1 MNKIELTLK
10 EAVDINGNTCRVRGG
25 KTSSIDKINFDIQ
38 NGKLLGWEID
48 GRKLA
53 VSAKPNEVVEP
64 QFCNMVEVLD
74 TVGNIAT
81 YYDKVAKH
89 VENVTRANAKLE
101 ESIKL
106 KHPTSDCSESIEKAA
121 KELQD
126 DKHLDDLIRRVG
138 EDNIPFYSRGKEYM
152 VEPPVDPVLAT
163 RSVVQS
169 PIGSASM
176 SGLVHYFVP
185 VNEAAKEVQGKPC
198 SEGLLTKEQLDS
210 LLGK

>member
-10 EAVDINGNTCRVRGG
+10 EAVDINSNTCHVRGG
-25 KTSSIDKINFDIQ
+25 KISSIDKINFDIQ
-38 NGKLLGWEID
+38 DGKLLGWEID

-74 TVGNIAT
+74 IVGGIAT

-101 ESIKL
+101 ELTKL
-106 KHPTSDCSESIEKAA
+106 KHPTSDCSESIEKVV

-152 VEPPVDPVLAT
+152 VEPPVDPVLAI

-198 SEGLLTKEQLDS
+198 SEGLLTKEQLES
-210 LLGK
+210 LSGK

>member
-10 EAVDINGNTCRVRGG
+10 EAVDINGNTCHVRGG
-25 KTSSIDKINFDIQ
+25 KISSIDKINFDIQ
-38 NGKLLGWEID
+38 DGKLLGWEID

-64 QFCNMVEVLD
+64 QFCNMGEVLD
-74 TVGNIAT
+74 TVGDIAA

-89 VENVTRANAKLE
+89 VENITKANAKLE
-101 ESIKL
+101 GLTKL
-106 KHPTSDCSESIEKAA
+106 KDPTYNCSESIEKAA

-126 DKHLDDLIRRVG
+126 DKHLDDLIRRIG

-152 VEPPVDPVLAT
+152 VESPVDPVLAI

-169 PIGSASM
+169 PIGSNSM

-198 SEGLLTKEQLDS
+198 SEGLLTKEQLES

>member
-1 MNKIELTLK
+1 MTKIELTLK
-10 EAVDINGNTCRVRGG
+10 EAVDINSNTCHVRGG
-25 KTSSIDKINFDIQ
+25 KISSFDKINFDIQ
-38 NGKLLGWEID
+38 DGKLLGWEVD

-74 TVGNIAT
+74 TVGAIAT

-89 VENVTRANAKLE
+89 VENVTSANVKLE
-101 ESIKL
+101 ELTKL
-106 KHPTSDCSESIEKAA
+106 KHPTSDCSESIEKVA
-121 KELQD
+121 KKLQD
-126 DKHLDDLIRRVG
+126 DKRLDDLIRRVG

-152 VEPPVDPVLAT
+152 VQPPVDPVLAI

-198 SEGLLTKEQLDS
+198 SEGLLTKEQLES
-210 LLGK
+210 LSGK

>member
-10 EAVDINGNTCRVRGG
+10 EAVDINGNTCYVRGG
-25 KTSSIDKINFDIQ
+25 KISSIDKINFDIQ
-38 NGKLLGWEID
+38 DGKLLGWEID

-74 TVGNIAT
+74 TVGDIAT

-101 ESIKL
+101 ELTKL
-106 KHPTSDCSESIEKAA
+106 KHPTSDCSESIEKTA

-126 DKHLDDLIRRVG
+126 GKHLDDLIRRVG

-152 VEPPVDPVLAT
+152 VEPPVDPVLAI

-198 SEGLLTKEQLDS
+198 SEGLLTKEQLES

>member
-89 VENVTRANAKLE
+89 VENVTRANAKL
-101 ESIKL
+101 
-106 KHPTSDCSESIEKAA
+106 SESIEKAA

-152 VEPPVDPVLAT
+152 VEPPVDPVLAI

-198 SEGLLTKEQLDS
+198 SEGLLTTEQLES

>member
-10 EAVDINGNTCRVRGG
+10 EAVDINGNPCRVRDG

-38 NGKLLGWEID
+38 DGKLMGWEID

-101 ESIKL
+101 EVIKL

-126 DKHLDDLIRRVG
+126 DKHLDDLIRRAG

-152 VEPPVDPVLAT
+152 VEPPVDPVLVI